1 MVLLCLS
8 ANLLYVVVADV
19 PILLQNVTF
28 EHFGIF
34 NSKAQEILGRHTQK
48 FWQPNKDTLQGS
60 SLQVCPAHIT
70 GPRAK
75 VRAGRRR
82 VFPCTPF
89 SPVVEGHYCRQ
100 VIGARHDRPAY
111 GLGPGL
117 PRPRGPGLK
126 PWIPKLGLAR
136 QKVNVTTK
144 NIRSAY
150 STLLW
155 P

>member
-1 MVLLCLS
+1 M
-8 ANLLYVVVADV
+8 ADV
-19 PILLQNVTF
+19 PFLWQNATLEPF
-28 EHFGIF
+28 SIF
-34 NSKAQEILGRHTQK
+34 NS
-48 FWQPNKDTLQGS
+48 KDTLQGS

-89 SPVVEGHYCRQ
+89 SAVVEGHYCRQ

-126 PWIPKLGLAR
+126 ALEALYSEAR
-136 QKVNVTTK
+136 AGQAEGQCDNKKYTQ
-144 NIRSAY
+144 
-150 STLLW
+150 
-155 P
+155 